1 MSDIQPLAH
10 RRARGRGLGR
20 LAALVTALAV
30 MLSLSGAAA
39 FGAADV
45 HGTALHPVVRVPAK
59 AIDAVAQMQPSWNL
73 GNTLDAIPN
82 ETAWGNAL
90 TTKATFDTIAAAGFH
105 SVRIPVTW
113 KDHQSATAP
122 YTIDA
127 TYMARVKQVVDW
139 AQADGL
145 YVVINIHHDSEVWVS
160 NITTD
165 HDNVMA
171 RFDSTWSQI
180 SEAFKSE
187 PRTLLF
193 ESVNEPRFP
202 DVTAAQKTQFLNE
215 LNVSFHTVVRASG
228 GANATRMLVL
238 PTQGGDGAQPLLDD
252 LSTTINSLHDSQLVA
267 TVHFYSYYP
276 FSMNLAGG
284 TLYGDVAQKYLD
296 DSFADMHDTFVAKG
310 IPVYLGEYG
319 LMTSPNYFHPETVE
333 RGEELK
339 YYEQLGYAARK
350 YGVTTALWDAFNYL
364 NRETLQWRD
373 PGLFAA
379 IKSSWTTRSGTA
391 SFDKI
396 FVAKSAPITA
406 ESLTLNLNGTHFLG
420 VWQGKTRLLPGRDY
434 TVSGTTLTFTASALT
449 RLVGD
454 RAYGTDATVQAR
466 FSRGV
471 PWNIDIVTNDNPTVA
486 AATGTTDGL
495 TIPTQYR
502 GNNLATMHATYAD
515 GTNAGPLDWTPYQT
529 FNEAF
534 SPDYPNS
541 TIVLTPLFLASLRDG
556 VTATL
561 VFYFYSG
568 QTATYKV
575 TKNGSTVTGTVG

>member
-1 MSDIQPLAH
+1 MNDIQPPAH

-20 LAALVTALAV
+20 LAALLTALAV
-30 MLSLSGAAA
+30 MLGLSGAAA

-45 HGTALHPVVRVPAK
+45 HGTALHPAVSVPAK

-73 GNTLDAIPN
+73 GNSLDAPS
-82 ETAWGNAL
+82 ETAWGNPL
-90 TTKATFDTIAAAGFH
+90 TTKATFDTIAAAGFR

-113 KDHQSATAP
+113 SNHQSATAP

-127 TYMARVKQVVDW
+127 TFVARVKQIVDW

-145 YVVINIHHDSEVWVS
+145 YVVLNVHHDSIEWVS
-160 NITTD
+160 NITKD

-180 SEAFKSE
+180 SEAFKAE

-193 ESVNEPRFP
+193 ESVNEPRFN
-202 DVTAAQKTQFLNE
+202 DVTDAQKTAYLNE

-228 GANATRMLVL
+228 GENATRMLVL
-238 PTQGGDGAQPLLDD
+238 PTLGGDGAQPLLDD

-276 FSMNLAGG
+276 FSANLAGG
-284 TLYGDVAQKYLD
+284 TLYGDIAQKYLD

-319 LMTSPNYFHPETVE
+319 LLTSPNYFHPETVE
-333 RGEELK
+333 RGEQLK

-350 YGVTTALWDAFNYL
+350 NGVTTALWDAFNYL

-373 PGLFAA
+373 PDLFAA

-391 SFDKI
+391 SFDKV
-396 FVAKSAPITA
+396 FVSKSAPITA

-420 VWQGKTRLLPGRDY
+420 VWQGSTRLLPGRDY

-466 FSRGV
+466 FSTGV

-495 TIPTQYR
+495 TIPTEYR

-529 FNEAF
+529 FNETF

-556 VTATL
+556 DTATL
-561 VFYFYSG
+561 VFHFYSG

>member
-1 MSDIQPLAH
+1 MSDIQPPAH

-20 LAALVTALAV
+20 LAALLTALAV
-30 MLSLSGAAA
+30 MLGLSGTAA
-39 FGAADV
+39 FGATDV
-45 HGTALHPVVRVPAK
+45 HGAAPHPVVSVPAK

-73 GNTLDAIPN
+73 GNSLDAPS
-82 ETAWGNAL
+82 ETAWGNPL
-90 TTKATFDTIAAAGFH
+90 TTKAIFDTIAANGFR

-113 KDHQSATAP
+113 GTHQSATAP

-127 TYMARVKQVVDW
+127 TFVARVKQVVDW
-139 AQADGL
+139 AQAAGL
-145 YVVINIHHDSEVWVS
+145 YVVLDAHHDSVNWVN
-160 NITTD
+160 NIVTD
-165 HDNVMA
+165 HDNVMP
-171 RFDSTWSQI
+171 RFASTWSQI

-193 ESVNEPRFP
+193 ESINEPRFP
-202 DVTAAQKTQFLNE
+202 GATTAQATQYLNE

-238 PTQGGDGAQPLLDD
+238 PTVGGDGAQPLLDD

-276 FSMNLAGG
+276 FSANIAGG
-284 TLYGDVAQKYLD
+284 TLYGDIAQKYLD
-296 DSFADMHDTFVAKG
+296 DSFADMHDTFIAKG

-319 LMTSPNYFHPETVE
+319 LLTSPNYFWPESVE

-373 PGLFAA
+373 PGLFAV
-379 IKSSWTTRSGTA
+379 IKASWTTRSGTA
-391 SFDKI
+391 SFDKV
-396 FVAKSAPITA
+396 FVSKSAPITA
-406 ESLTLNLNGTHFLG
+406 ESLTLNLNGTQFLG
-420 VWQGKTRLLPGRDY
+420 VWQGNTKLLPGRDY

-466 FSRGV
+466 FSTGV

-495 TIPTQYR
+495 TIPTQYQ
-502 GNNLATMHATYAD
+502 GNNLATMHSTYAD
-515 GTNAGPLDWTPYQT
+515 GTNAGPTDWTPYQT
-529 FNEAF
+529 FNETF

-541 TIVLTPLFLASLRDG
+541 TIVLTPLFLNSLRDG
-556 VTATL
+556 DTATL
-561 VFYFYSG
+561 VFHFYSG